1 MTQINFNDF
10 FSLLEMMDGEKAHL
24 MMNVTTYKKILSAM
38 FGIKDFNSITNVA
51 PILNGVDI
59 SFEKTIADDIVTIK
73 ARRRPYTRETIDIK
87 LV

>member
-1 MTQINFNDF
+1 
-10 FSLLEMMDGEKAHL
+10 
-24 MMNVTTYKKILSAM
+24 M